1 MTRKILIA
9 VGAALALV
17 IAALLVG
24 PSFVD
29 WNRYKPMITEQVAAA
44 TGRQLAIDGDISLAL
59 LPVPKLSVEGVRFAN
74 AEGGSTAEMATLESL
89 SVRVGLLPLLSGKV
103 QVDSVT
109 LVRPNIL
116 LEKLPDGRGNW
127 ELSMAPAAESGTAP
141 STGAG
146 GGGFDFSFDSIRI
159 EQGTLV
165 YRDAAAGTE
174 QRIEGLDAEIGVSS
188 LAGPFQANG
197 KATYQGIAAGFDAL
211 IGKLEP
217 NKPTAVDLAL
227 RLGEPESKL
236 EFAGSLTQ
244 TEAGF
249 GIDGKLAGGGDKLS
263 ALLAALAPDAGGG
276 MKLLDQKFQVAGDI
290 VASDTAGAL
299 NNFSVQLGDLEVK
312 GAAEIG
318 LGQPLSIKA
327 KLQVGRLDLDAL
339 MANLGAGEG
348 AATSEPAAVPAP
360 AGAPSSFALPEGIT
374 AELEVGIE
382 AISYNGGVVNQAS
395 LAAKLDKGELT
406 LTKLSALLPG
416 NSDLSLAGKLASA
429 EGVPSFTGALEL
441 NSDNLR
447 GLLDW
452 LKVALPDIPAERL
465 RKMSLASRV
474 TATPNQIQI
483 ADMDMH
489 LDASRIAGGVV
500 VALPNGERKA
510 LGLGVGLAIDQINLD
525 GYMPKPAAAATGGG
539 SAAKPAGGLPLEA
552 LKPLAPL
559 NANVELKIGSL
570 TLNDQVAKGFHLDAT
585 LQGGNLAIRDVSV
598 KEFAGGSGNLK
609 GTITDLGGTPR
620 LDSQFSLRVGDATRA
635 LTFAGMENAPPKLGK
650 LSLDGKLSGGQQDV
664 AYDIAFNIAGIG
676 AAGKATGTAS
686 GLDGGI
692 PLIDADF
699 DIQAK
704 NAGPLLEM
712 AGLAGRGP
720 GEARRAAAQWHGAQ
734 QRRPAHLQ
742 RRGRARRHRR
752 ARRLRWID
760 HRPQGDAAGQHQAR
774 RHGGEA
780 GGAARALRR
789 RWPDGGQ
796 ARRAVAQGHV
806 ERRRRQ
812 HGARSGARRA
822 RRRRHGQR
830 HGQGGGA
837 ADGLR
842 SRDHREPSGAEAARR
857 GVRAGRQGRRPEPR
871 PADPV
876 GEGGRHHGSG
886 EDQQLRPQGGSERS
900 RRLARLRRARRR
912 PADGE
917 REPHQQSLRSHALR
931 ARRQRRRRSGGSGT
945 GGGERWSKEPLDLS
959 ALDSMDAD
967 ITATVQRFVMGETR
981 IDNLDAHLVL
991 KDGVLTID
999 KMTGNT
1005 YGGAVDLTGQ
1015 LTSRGTPTFTGRM
1028 NAANLNSTELAGGGF
1043 LANRL
1048 QGPVSLT
1055 TDLTSNG
1062 NSMADLVGNLNGTGN
1077 LDGTITVLGKIEQQ
1091 VGSVGLNL
1099 LGALAQ
1105 QKLGAAG
1112 TQIQGLTQLAD
1123 SAYSAFIG
1131 VPNSLTG
1138 DFLVRNG
1145 TVNTDNL
1152 ALANANARAIAQ
1164 GAANLPAW
1172 TMDMIATIFRAPDLN
1187 APFLELS
1194 LNGLLD
1200 SPNTKFK
1207 GFAPVSAAP
1216 TGTDLLQQVLPGTT
1230 GGATT
1235 TSPGGIL
1242 QQVLPG
1248 TTGGATTTQP
1258 AARRHAAAGA
1268 AGDPR
1273 HRHARRHPDAVP
1285 GAPGATGTAAPIEES
1300 VPQTGHRHAGDA
1312 GIGRASTHRTPAPRP
1327 CRSRT
1332 LADRWRRAPPA
1343 PTCRRRRPTM
1353 ARRTKSPPVE
1363 NGGSSDAA
1371 PGSGGAAPGGGGVQP
1386 GTDQQQPLN
1395 NLLQNLIQPSP

>member
-17 IAALLVG
+17 IAALLIG
-24 PSFVD
+24 PSFAD
-29 WNRYKPMITEQVAAA
+29 WNRYKPMITEQVAKV
-44 TGRQLAIDGDISLAL
+44 TGRQLAIDGNISLAL
-59 LPVPKLSVEGVRFAN
+59 LPVPKLSVDGVRFAN

-89 SVRVGLLPLLSGKV
+89 SVRVRLLPLLSGKV

-127 ELSMAPAAESGTAP
+127 ELSMAPAAESAAAP
-141 STGAG
+141 STAG
-146 GGGFDFSFDSIRI
+146 GGGFDFSFDNIRI

-165 YRDAAAGTE
+165 YRDVAAGTE

-197 KATYQGIAAGFDAL
+197 KATYQGIAASFDAV

-217 NKPTAVDLAL
+217 NQPTAVDLAL

-249 GIDGKLAGGGDKLS
+249 GIDGKLSGGGGKLS
-263 ALLAALAPDAGGG
+263 ALLAALAPGAGGG

-339 MANLGAGEG
+339 IADLGPGET
-348 AATSEPAAVPAP
+348 APSEPAAVPAP
-360 AGAPSSFALPEGIT
+360 AGAPSTFALPEGVT
-374 AELEVGIE
+374 ADLELGIE

-406 LTKLSALLPG
+406 LTKLAALLPG

-500 VALPNGERKA
+500 VALPNAERKA
-510 LGLGVGLAIDQINLD
+510 LGLGIGLAIDQINLD

-539 SAAKPAGGLPLEA
+539 AAKPAGGLPLDA

-598 KEFAGGSGNLK
+598 KDFAGGSGNLK

-620 LDSQFSLRVGDATRA
+620 LDSQFSLKVADATRA

-686 GLDGGI
+686 GLGGGI
-692 PLIDADF
+692 PLVDADF

-712 AGLAGRGP
+712 AGLAGAGQAKLGALQLNGTARSSADQLTYNVAVALAGIGGHGAFDGSITGLKATPQVNTKLDVTAAKPAALLALFGVDGP
-720 GEARRAAAQWHGAQ
+720 TAAKLGALSLKGTLNGGADNMALDLALGALGGDATVKGTVKAAAQPMGFDLAITANHPELKQLAAAFV
-734 QRRPAHLQ
+734 P
-742 RRGRARRHRR
+742 
-752 ARRLRWID
+752 
-760 HRPQGDAAGQHQAR
+760 DAKVADKSLGPLTLSAKAVGTTEQAKVSSFALEAGQSDLA
-774 RHGGEA
+774 GSLDYVAPA
-780 GGAARALRR
+780 GGRPMVNANLTSNLFDLTPFVPA
-789 RWPDGGQ
+789 G
-796 ARRAVAQGHV
+796 
-806 ERRRRQ
+806 
-812 HGARSGARRA
+812 S
-822 RRRRHGQR
+822 
-830 HGQGGGA
+830 GGG
-837 ADGLR
+837 
-842 SRDHREPSGAEAARR
+842 
-857 GVRAGRQGRRPEPR
+857 
-871 PADPV
+871 
-876 GEGGRHHGSG
+876 
-886 EDQQLRPQGGSERS
+886 
-900 RRLARLRRARRR
+900 
-912 PADGE
+912 
-917 REPHQQSLRSHALR
+917 
-931 ARRQRRRRSGGSGT
+931 SGGAGT

-967 ITATVQRFVMGETR
+967 INATVQRFVMGETR

-991 KDGVLTID
+991 KDGVLMID

-1028 NAANLNSTELAGGGF
+1028 NASNLNSNELAGGGF

-1062 NSMADLVGNLNGTGN
+1062 NSMADFVGNLNGTGN
-1077 LDGTITVLGKIEQQ
+1077 LDGTITVLGKVEQQ

-1258 AARRHAAAGA
+1258 APG
-1268 AGDPR
+1268 GTLQQVLPGILGTGTQGGTQT
-1273 HRHARRHPDAVP
+1273 PPLP
-1285 GAPGATGTAAPIEES
+1285 GAPGATGTTAPIEES
-1300 VPQTGHRHAGDA
+1300 VPQPDTGTQVIPQPDTGTETLPQPDTGGSMAPGATGTDMPA
-1312 GIGRASTHRTPAPRP
+1312 APADSGASSEVP
-1327 CRSRT
+1327 
-1332 LADRWRRAPPA
+1332 
-1343 PTCRRRRPTM
+1343 
-1353 ARRTKSPPVE
+1353 PPVE

-1371 PGSGGAAPGGGGVQP
+1371 PGSGGAAPGGSGVQP
-1386 GTDQQQPLN
+1386 GTDQQQPMN